1 MSLPDV
7 ATLLNLR
14 RLVPSVTAEPPA
26 VLVRWM
32 LRLATVIIFL
42 AATVIGVQFALA
54 APTEPPVSTSQPRG

>member
-7 ATLLNLR
+7 ATMVNLR
-14 RLVPSVTAEPPA
+14 GLVQRVAAEPPA

-42 AATVIGVQFALA
+42 VATVIGVQLALA
-54 APTEPPVSTSQPRG
+54 APNEPPASISESRG

>member
-14 RLVPSVTAEPPA
+14 SLLPSVAAEPPA

-54 APTEPPVSTSQPRG
+54 APTEPPASTSEFRG